1 MPRSLWLLVIGMV
14 INVTGNSFLWP
25 LNAIYIHDHLGKS
38 LSVAG
43 FVLMANAFASVI
55 GNLIGGSLFDKIGG
69 FKTILIGIVI
79 SLSALI
85 GLTLNHTWIYY
96 VVYLIIIGFGTGL
109 VFPSF
114 YAMAGSVW
122 KEGGRKAFNA
132 IYIAQNVG
140 VAAGSA
146 MGGFVASYSF
156 DLIFLANTFMYI
168 LFLLIVLFGFKGI
181 QPADVPAASSSVLTE
196 QPAVK
201 DFSKMSALLVL
212 CFGYLLCWIG
222 YVQWQSTIASYTQ
235 EIGVSLKQY
244 SVLWTVNGTLIV
256 FAQPAVNVFVNNYLK
271 KVKSQIILGIFI
283 FIGAFIMASFANGFS
298 GFLTAMIVLTIGE
311 MFVWPAVPAL
321 ADKLAPKGRE
331 GFYQGVVNS
340 TATGGRMLGPTIG
353 GILVDFYG
361 MSMMFIVLIIL
372 FATAIITTSLY
383 DKNLKKNMEGEL
395 FPVKAG

>member
-1 MPRSLWLLVIGMV
+1 MPRNLWLLIIGMV

-55 GNLIGGSLFDKIGG
+55 GNLMGGSLFDKIGG
-69 FKTILIGIVI
+69 YKTILIGISI

-96 VVYLIIIGFGTGL
+96 VVFLIIIGFGTGI

-146 MGGFVASYSF
+146 MGGLVASYSF
-156 DLIFLANTFMYI
+156 DYIFLANTLMYI
-168 LFLLIVLFGFKGI
+168 LFLCIVLFGFKGI
-181 QPADVPAASSSVLTE
+181 QHADGPSAAAGILSE
-196 QPAVK
+196 QPPVK
-201 DFSKMSALLVL
+201 DFSKMSALLML

-235 EIGVSLKQY
+235 EIGISLKQY
-244 SVLWTVNGTLIV
+244 SILWTINGALIV
-256 FAQPAVNVFVNNYLK
+256 FAQPAVNLFVNNFLK

-283 FIGAFIMASFANGFS
+283 FIGAFVMASYANGFS
-298 GFLTAMIVLTIGE
+298 GFLTAMMVLTIGE

-321 ADKLAPKGRE
+321 ADNLAPKGRE

-372 FATAIITTSLY
+372 FIIAIMTTAFY
-383 DKNLKKNMEGEL
+383 DRNLRTNEEADL
-395 FPVKAG
+395 TPVKAG

>member
-1 MPRSLWLLVIGMV
+1 MPKNLWLLIIGMV

-43 FVLMANAFASVI
+43 FVLMANAFASVA

-69 FKTILIGIVI
+69 YKTTILGITI
-79 SLSALI
+79 ALAALI
-85 GLTLNHTWIYY
+85 GLTLNHSWIYY
-96 VVYLIIIGFGTGL
+96 VVYLIIIGFGTGI
-109 VFPSF
+109 VFPSL
-114 YAMAGSVW
+114 YALAGTVW

-146 MGGFVASYSF
+146 LGGLVASYSF
-156 DLIFLANTFMYI
+156 DLIFISNTVMYV
-168 LFLLIVLFGFKGI
+168 LFLLVVVFGFRGMARGAAV
-181 QPADVPAASSSVLTE
+181 QASSPLLSE
-196 QPAVK
+196 QKPMRDLVK
-201 DFSKMSALLVL
+201 IQALLML

-244 SVLWTVNGTLIV
+244 SILWTINGAIIV
-256 FAQPAVNVFVNNYLK
+256 FAQPAVNFFVQSFMK
-271 KVKSQIILGIFI
+271 KVKAQIILGIVI
-283 FIGAFIMASFANGFS
+283 FIGSFIIASLADGFS
-298 GFLTAMIVLTIGE
+298 GFMTAMIILSVGE

-321 ADKLAPKGRE
+321 ANQIAPKGRE
-331 GFYQGVVNS
+331 GFYQGIVNS

-353 GILVDFYG
+353 GLLADYYG
-361 MSMMFIVLIIL
+361 MNMMFIVLIVL
-372 FATAIITTSLY
+372 FAAAIFITAVY
-383 DKNLKKNMEGEL
+383 DRRLKSSGDTMSPAE
-395 FPVKAG
+395 AG